1 MKKSNNGDVK
11 CVKTVR
17 YLEAL
22 VAYKRTHI
30 RREKE
35 RLSELESLLD
45 EVKYIK

>member
-1 MKKSNNGDVK
+1 MKKSNNNGSE

-22 VAYKRTHI
+22 IAYKRTHI

-35 RLSELESLLD
+35 RLAELESLLD
-45 EVKYIK
+45 EVMYFE